1 MTGDQSFLGRG
12 WAFPPAFNRETG
24 STQMVENFEDIEQSL
39 QILISTNLG
48 ERVMQPLYGCSLSDF
63 QFEPLNNS
71 MLGFLSNLI
80 RKAILY
86 HEPRIVVENVEITPA
101 DSFELIEGRL
111 SISVDY
117 FVATTNSR
125 YNYVYDY
132 YLREANRPDKPLS

>member
-1 MTGDQSFLGRG
+1 MTGDQTFLGRG
-12 WAFPPAFNRETG
+12 WAFPPSFNREAG
-24 STQMVENFEDIEQSL
+24 NTQMVENFEDIEQSL
-39 QILISTNLG
+39 QILIATNLG

-80 RKAILY
+80 RKAILF

>member
-12 WAFPPAFNRETG
+12 WAFPPSFNRETG

>member
-1 MTGDQSFLGRG
+1 MAGDQSFLGRG
-12 WAFPPAFNRETG
+12 WSFPPSFIREEG

-39 QILISTNLG
+39 EILISTSLG
-48 ERVMQPLYGCSLSDF
+48 ERVMQPLYGCNLSDF

-86 HEPRIVVENVEITPA
+86 HEPRIVVESVEITPA

>member
-12 WAFPPAFNRETG
+12 WAFPPSFNRETG
-24 STQMVENFEDIEQSL
+24 STHMVENFEDIEQSL